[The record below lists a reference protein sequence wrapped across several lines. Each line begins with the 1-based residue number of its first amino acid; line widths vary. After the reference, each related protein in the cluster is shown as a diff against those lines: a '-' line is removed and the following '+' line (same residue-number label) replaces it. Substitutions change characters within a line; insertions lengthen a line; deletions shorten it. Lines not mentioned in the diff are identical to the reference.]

1 VNHRYGTLQDRR
13 ASGQSLAAT
22 TEVPPLKFWLFASAI
37 ALSEA
42 LPSGAAGALLVYDV
56 TRRETFNHLNT
67 WLEDAR
73 QHSNNNMT
81 IMLIGNKCDL
91 GHKRQVS
98 TDEGEAFAKEHGLVF
113 LETSAKTAH
122 NVDDAFVQTAQA
134 IYEKITQGVFDV
146 SNESFGIRL
155 GTQQAAAGPS
165 GRPGAAKAGGG
176 CC

>member
-1 VNHRYGTLQDRR
+1 M
-13 ASGQSLAAT
+13 S
-22 TEVPPLKFWLFASAI
+22 P
-37 ALSEA
+37 
-42 LPSGAAGALLVYDV
+42 GAAGALLVYDV

-91 GHKRQVS
+91 EQKRQVS

-134 IYEKITQGVFDV
+134 IYEKIAQGVFDV

-155 GTQQAAAGPS
+155 GTQQSASGPS
-165 GRPGAAKAGGG
+165 GRPGAANKASGG

>member
-1 VNHRYGTLQDRR
+1 LLCYSFSN
-13 ASGQSLAAT
+13 
-22 TEVPPLKFWLFASAI
+22 TE
-37 ALSEA
+37 LS
-42 LPSGAAGALLVYDV
+42 SGAAGALLVCDV
-56 TRRETFNHLNT
+56 TQRETFNHLNT

-91 GHKRQVS
+91 EQKRQVS

-134 IYEKITQGVFDV
+134 IYEKIAQGVFDV

-155 GTQQAAAGPS
+155 GTQQSASGPS
-165 GRPGAAKAGGG
+165 GRPGAAKASGG